1 MPPPPPPAQ
10 VTDTTASASASLSAE
25 TLSAALREA
34 TGLYDL
40 PHAALERLVGDIV
53 REDGF
58 VRLVSLFILPRSFFF
73 WFARRPDHRPL
84 TMSYPVIR
92 MYVCSI

>member
-1 MPPPPPPAQ
+1 MMPPPPPPAQ
-10 VTDTTASASASLSAE
+10 VTDTTASASLSAE

-40 PHAALERLVGDIV
+40 PHAALERLVGDVV

-58 VRLVSLFILPRSFFF
+58 VRLVSLFILPRFFF
-73 WFARRPDHRPL
+73 FGLPWRR
-84 TMSYPVIR
+84 
-92 MYVCSI
+92 

>member
-1 MPPPPPPAQ
+1 MMPPPPPPAQ
-10 VTDTTASASASLSAE
+10 VTDTTASASLSAE

-40 PHAALERLVGDIV
+40 PHAALERLVGDVV

-58 VRLVSLFILPRSFFF
+58 VRLVSLIILPHFFF
-73 WFARRPDHRPL
+73 L
-84 TMSYPVIR
+84 
-92 MYVCSI
+92 VCHVGVEVDCD